1 MLHVHTIVKK
11 SYIFYSDCPFM
22 SNCIILCLST
32 SVHVLACQDVL
43 LIFVL
48 FIRYTFKIGNIQ
60 VVLMSTEHNFTTG
73 SVQYNW
79 IKDTLSKVDR
89 KQTPWLIFAG
99 HRLGIYSEWT
109 GYRFEYNSIPKS
121 WYMELHGVYIVSGY
135 VRIITR
141 CMLMDEIIYAQ
152 PRCF

>member
-1 MLHVHTIVKK
+1 MPKPARDQNWWVRNG
-11 SYIFYSDCPFM
+11 SYMGVAHFLYF
-22 SNCIILCLST
+22 
-32 SVHVLACQDVL
+32 
-43 LIFVL
+43 

-99 HRLGIYSEWT
+99 HRLAQC
-109 GYRFEYNSIPKS
+109 
-121 WYMELHGVYIVSGY
+121 YMYLVE
-135 VRIITR
+135 
-141 CMLMDEIIYAQ
+141 
-152 PRCF
+152 